1 MKKLIFLLAML
12 LGAGA
17 AGAQV
22 RFEKLTT
29 DALRAEA
36 MERGKLVF
44 IDLYAEWCPPC
55 RMMERQVFSRKD
67 VGAFMERHFVA
78 AKYDTELDTGRELMR
93 RYGSG
98 SIPLYL
104 VFDTE
109 GTLLGGLRGA
119 TDAETFMKHLQAIVD
134 KAAAAQA
141 TAAEESGK

>member
-22 RFEKLTT
+22 RFEKLTP
-29 DALRAEA
+29 DALREEA
-36 MERGKLVF
+36 LKRDKLVF
-44 IDLYAEWCPPC
+44 VDLYADWCPPC

-67 VGAFMERHFVA
+67 VGAYMERHFVA
-78 AKYDTELDTGRELMR
+78 AKYDTDRDTGRELMK

-104 VFDTE
+104 IFDTE
-109 GTLLGGLRGA
+109 GTLLGGIRGA
-119 TDAETFMKHLQAIVD
+119 TDAETFLKNLQTIVD
-134 KAAAAQA
+134 KARTPA
-141 TAAEESGK
+141 TATDGSGK